1 MAMGNDQDQA
11 SRSGSGNDNSCNSG
25 NGNGTETSFAQQSN
39 KHADKTCYCCGQ
51 KGHIPK
57 DCSQKD
63 KPKAQWWINKITAQH
78 MQTQDNESQQ
88 ADQQTPG
95 GQWNSIQMS
104 GFSGFQMNP
113 RSPSSELI
121 SLHTTQ
127 DLKDMILMDTG
138 SMLSMFMNETF
149 LKDIRP
155 SESTCRMS
163 TNNGSKQLTHEGVL
177 PGGHHE
183 LVHYDPTSIAN
194 IMAFCKVLKDPTVR

>member
-1 MAMGNDQDQA
+1 MGRIFVDQL
-11 SRSGSGNDNSCNSG
+11 N
-25 NGNGTETSFAQQSN
+25 
-39 KHADKTCYCCGQ
+39 
-51 KGHIPK
+51 
-57 DCSQKD
+57 
-63 KPKAQWWINKITAQH
+63 

-113 RSPSSELI
+113 CSPSSELI

-138 SMLSMFMNETF
+138 SMLSVFMNETF

-155 SESTCRMS
+155 SESTCWMS

-177 PGGHHE
+177 PGHHE

-194 IMAFCKVLKDPTVR
+194 IMAFCKVLKDPTVRRVVYDSDVEDAFVIHKMDGTIFKKGNVLIDFCPTDDMIADYMTKPLQGAKFLKFKKLIMGHD

>member
-1 MAMGNDQDQA
+1 LDGNTTL
-11 SRSGSGNDNSCNSG
+11 SRII
-25 NGNGTETSFAQQSN
+25 AQQSN

-63 KPKAQWWINKITAQH
+63 NPKAQWWINKITAQH

-113 RSPSSELI
+113 RSPSSELL

-138 SMLSMFMNETF
+138 SMLSVFMNETF

-155 SESTCRMS
+155 SKSTCQMS
-163 TNNGSKQLTHEGVL
+163 TNNGSKQLTHEGIL
-177 PGGHHE
+177 PGHHE

>member
-1 MAMGNDQDQA
+1 MYLIKKVGNCVKGMGLKLMKFHGIMHMYNRHDNAGKPGKNGRGKDRDQA
-11 SRSGSGNDNSCNSG
+11 SRSGSGNDNSRNSG

-63 KPKAQWWINKITAQH
+63 KPKAQWWINKIAAQH

-113 RSPSSELI
+113 QPQQRVAFFA
-121 SLHTTQ
+121 HYA
-127 DLKDMILMDTG
+127 
-138 SMLSMFMNETF
+138 
-149 LKDIRP
+149 RP
-155 SESTCRMS
+155 EGYDSHGYWFNVEHV
-163 TNNGSKQLTHEGVL
+163 HE
-177 PGGHHE
+177 
-183 LVHYDPTSIAN
+183 
-194 IMAFCKVLKDPTVR
+194 